1 MTSEFEIVFIHLTVG
16 ILDAT
21 TVITTGTTGPTTGTT
36 TGKTIFALQPTRNNI
51 IIMAKRRS
59 IIHH

>member
-51 IIMAKRRS
+51 IG
-59 IIHH
+59 